1 MRFVGDTTLFMLRFL
16 LLLSGVFFCSTSV
29 ILIRSSSLPPSLVGT
44 YRLLFASILLFP
56 VFLKSWHTHRE
67 KVRPRLFLRCVLPAV
82 LLAIHLIS
90 WAQGAR
96 MTYIANATLIIN
108 LTPAV
113 MPLLAF
119 FLIKEKVTRREILGT
134 IVALAGVAILSVNAF
149 SINPDYLWG
158 NIICFASMTI
168 FAGYLAFGRINK
180 DFPSI
185 WLYMV
190 PVYTI
195 ATLCS
200 LVFSLATLD
209 SVSIGSW
216 EEVGWMLAMA
226 ILPTILGHVTLNNSL
241 RYFTAQTFAVVN
253 LHQFVSAGL
262 LGWLIFSD
270 TPPITFYFAASL
282 CVGGAIIVIHEAN
295 RIQKNKRPS

>member
-1 MRFVGDTTLFMLRFL
+1 MLRFL

-29 ILIRSSSLPPSLVGT
+29 ILIRSSSLPPALVGT
-44 YRLLFASILLFP
+44 YRLLFASILLLP
-56 VFLKSWHTHRE
+56 IFLKSWHTHRE
-67 KVRPRLFLRCVLPAV
+67 EVHPRLFLRCAIPAA
-82 LLAIHLIS
+82 LLAIHLMS
-90 WAQGAR
+90 WAMGAR

-134 IVALAGVAILSVNAF
+134 LIALVGVGILSANAF
-149 SINPDYLWG
+149 SINPEFLWG
-158 NIICFASMTI
+158 NIVCFGSMIT
-168 FAGYLAFGRINK
+168 FAAYLAFGRLNK

-190 PVYTI
+190 PVYII
-195 ATLCS
+195 ATVCC
-200 LVFSLATLD
+200 LVFSLFTLD

-216 EEVGWMLAMA
+216 KEAGWMLAMA

-253 LHQFVSAGL
+253 LHQFVSAGIM
-262 LGWLIFSD
+262 GWLIFSD
-270 TPPITFYFAASL
+270 APPKTFYFAAAL
-282 CVGGAIIVIHEAN
+282 CISGAILVIHEAAKIRRAARAAQQHRN
-295 RIQKNKRPS
+295 

>member
-1 MRFVGDTTLFMLRFL
+1 MLRFL

-29 ILIRSSSLPPSLVGT
+29 ILIRSSSLPPALVGT
-44 YRLLFASILLFP
+44 YRLLFASILLLP
-56 VFLKSWHTHRE
+56 IFLKSWSTHRAA
-67 KVRPRLFLRCVLPAV
+67 VQPRLFLRCVIPAA
-82 LLAIHLIS
+82 LLAIHLMS
-90 WAQGAR
+90 WAMGAR

-134 IVALAGVAILSVNAF
+134 LVALSGVGILSANAF

-158 NIICFASMTI
+158 NIVCFASMIT
-168 FAGYLAFGRINK
+168 FAAYLAFGRINK

-190 PVYTI
+190 PIYMI
-195 ATLCS
+195 ATVFCL
-200 LVFSLATLD
+200 LFSLATLD
-209 SVSIGSW
+209 SVSLGSW
-216 EEVGWMLAMA
+216 EEAGWMLAMA

-253 LHQFVSAGL
+253 LHQFVSAGIM
-262 LGWLIFSD
+262 GWLIFGD
-270 TPPITFYFAASL
+270 TPPTTFYFAAAL
-282 CVGGAIIVIHEAN
+282 CVSGAIIVIHEAAKIR
-295 RIQKNKRPS
+295 RIARARQAG

>member
-1 MRFVGDTTLFMLRFL
+1 MLRFL
-16 LLLSGVFFCSTSV
+16 VLLSGVFFCSTSV
-29 ILIRSSSLPPSLVGT
+29 ILIRSSNLPPALVGS
-44 YRLLFASILLFP
+44 YRLLFAAVLLLPLFIS
-56 VFLKSWHTHRE
+56 SWRKHSET
-67 KVRPRLFLRCVLPAV
+67 VNPRLFLRCIFPAI

-90 WAQGAR
+90 WAAGAR

-134 IVALAGVAILSVNAF
+134 FVALGGVAILSANAF
-149 SINPDYLWG
+149 SINPDFLWG
-158 NIICFASMTI
+158 NMVCFGSMIT
-168 FAGYLAFGRINK
+168 FAAYLAFGRINK

-190 PVYTI
+190 PIYMI
-195 ATLCS
+195 AAALCF
-200 LVFSLATLD
+200 LFSILTLD
-209 SVSIGSW
+209 SISIGSW
-216 EEVGWMLAMA
+216 EEAGWMLAMA

-262 LGWLIFSD
+262 MGWLIFND
-270 TPPITFYFAASL
+270 TPPLTFYFAAAL
-282 CVGGAIIVIHEAN
+282 CVSGAIIVIHEAAKIRRAARRAN
-295 RIQKNKRPS
+295 ET